1 MTGFSEFL
9 AMGGYAFYVW
19 SAFGLS
25 FLLIVSILVWS
36 AHEQKRVTRESF
48 AIALRE
54 RDRKLKRDQDRIA
67 TEDVTP
73 SQVNR

>member
-1 MTGFSEFL
+1 MKGFSEFL

-25 FLLIVSILVWS
+25 FLLIVSILLWS
-36 AHEQKRVTRESF
+36 SHEQKRVTRESF